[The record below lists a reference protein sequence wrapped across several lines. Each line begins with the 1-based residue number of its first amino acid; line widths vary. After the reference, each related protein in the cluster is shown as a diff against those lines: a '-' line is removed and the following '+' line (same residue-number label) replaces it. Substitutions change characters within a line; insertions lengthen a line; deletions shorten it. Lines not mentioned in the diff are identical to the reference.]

1 MASGVWRS
9 SWSSWSSLTNVDHWE
24 RIMERLIGSTTRENN
39 AVAKINISMSSAIL
53 DEIDQARRD
62 LGLGRSE
69 FLRRAATSLLEA
81 LAAERRLEEKRKAV
95 DKAITIQD
103 KIAEKLGDWDVERI
117 LRRSRDSRK

>member
-1 MASGVWRS
+1 
-9 SWSSWSSLTNVDHWE
+9 
-24 RIMERLIGSTTRENN
+24 MERLIGSTTRENN